1 MSELKEQVP
10 ETGNEDLRAEH
21 VRKATGLSYRQLNDW
36 DAKGVLPGNRQD
48 ETSWRRF
55 SFKELFAL
63 LICSEIRKRFGV
75 PLESLRW
82 VQSFML
88 QEGPNHYQA
97 AVELI
102 ARYGFSVWL
111 LTDLRET
118 FVMDSDL
125 ELEHMF
131 NMSYFR
137 TGVVGGYIL
146 LEINPLVNK
155 ILACL
160 KNPIELKTSF
170 KTYKVVNEARRQCT
184 AQNKQEIELLRLV
197 REHGSQNLS
206 VHVKDGVITQVD
218 VEKELAT
225 NKAVEEKDILRVLKD
240 CDYGT
245 FTAVKHDRKIVRL
258 NVKTP
263 IKFPKVT
270 EKT

>member
-1 MSELKEQVP
+1 MRELKEQVP

-21 VRKATGLSYRQLNDW
+21 VRSATGLSYRQLNDW

-48 ETSWRRF
+48 KTSWRRF

-102 ARYGFSVWL
+102 AHYGFSVWL
-111 LTDLRET
+111 LTDLKGT

-125 ELEHMF
+125 ELEDMF
-131 NMSYFR
+131 SLGYFR
-137 TGVVGGYIL
+137 TGVIGGYIL
-146 LEINPLVNK
+146 LEVNPLVNR

-170 KTYKVVNEARRQCT
+170 KTYKVVNDVRRQCS
-184 AQNKQEIELLRLV
+184 AQGREIDLLSHV
-197 REHGSQNLS
+197 RERNSQKLT
-206 VHVKDGVITQVD
+206 VHVKDGVITHFD
-218 VEKELAT
+218 REEELAT
-225 NKAVEEKDILRVLKD
+225 GKAVKEKNILSALKESD
-240 CDYGT
+240 FLT
-245 FTAVKHDRKIVRL
+245 VTAVKRDGKIVRI
-258 NVKTP
+258 NRKTP

-270 EKT
+270 GKT